1 MHIITALALVIGLLA
16 GVATYLCLGTP
27 LGLQV
32 WALFIGWGAFFHGG
46 GKLDALKANSINHAW
61 GAIVASLALMA
72 VGHFGTSVPLI
83 SGIVTV
89 SVIVMIM
96 AAHLPQLGAI
106 PAAVYG
112 YASTAA
118 FALLTKVAIGE
129 AAPMFTA
136 AGIVVASLIV
146 GNVFGF
152 VSEKIAGSIAKS

>member
-1 MHIITALALVIGLLA
+1 MHIITALALVIGVLA

-32 WALFIGWGAFFHGG
+32 WALFIGWGAFFHCG
-46 GKLDALKANSINHAW
+46 GKAEGFKAAAVNHVW
-61 GAIVASLALMA
+61 GCIVAALALIV
-72 VGHFGTSVPLI
+72 VGNFGTSVAI
-83 SGIVTV
+83 TSAIVAV
-89 SVIVMIM
+89 SVIIMIM
-96 AAHLPQLGAI
+96 AAHLPLLGAI

-136 AGIVVASLIV
+136 AAIVAGSMIV
-146 GNVFGF
+146 GNLFGF